1 MTLLRESSNQKFFNI
16 LAKKNGTRKNMKL
29 SHDAKTDACKWQ
41 FDKKA
46 ETKKS
51 LLKYFTPFTIKNIKC
66 IWNGSS

>member
-1 MTLLRESSNQKFFNI
+1 
-16 LAKKNGTRKNMKL
+16 MKL

-51 LLKYFTPFTIKNIKC
+51 LLKYYTPFSI
-66 IWNGSS
+66 